1 MLTKALKNLLEPR
14 SEKIETTQDL
24 RSKCLDKDVCALLLK
39 GSKVSPKYVKDAI
52 TKLVVEYPA
61 VTFAAID
68 TSVLYVKGL
77 EAEFLSELIPGMPRF
92 IVFKK
97 TSGTTDKSKTE
108 SSRLKTTAIALDV
121 DVAYGPMSNLVASVV
136 SGSNS
141 NDMTKVSTTP
151 TIKTRTKKLEKEE
164 NAKRQRRKNREDGG
178 SSSSSSDSSSGSG
191 GGAFSSGGGEND
203 GSAEG
208 RKAERDRRRAEHRK
222 SNPNYKEKTPE
233 EIKEMERQRRIR
245 MEAEA
250 EKWNMSPEDGED
262 GDGDGSGGGNDYMD
276 EENWD
281 EDEDLDLDNDEENL
295 DLDGEEV
302 LDLD

>member
-24 RSKCLDKDVCALLLK
+24 RSKCLDKDVCGLLLK

-61 VTFAAID
+61 VTFAAVD

-77 EAEFLSELIPGMPRF
+77 EAEFLPELIPGMPRF

-97 TSGTTDKSKTE
+97 TSGTTDKSKTDN
-108 SSRLKTTAIALDV
+108 SRLKTTAIALDV
-121 DVAYGPMSNLVASVV
+121 DVAYGPMSNLVASVT
-136 SGSNS
+136 SGSNL
-141 NDMTKVSTTP
+141 DDIMTKVSTTP

-164 NAKRQRRKNREDGG
+164 NAKRQRRKNREEGGGSG
-178 SSSSSSDSSSGSG
+178 SSSSGSS
-191 GGAFSSGGGEND
+191 GGAFTGEND

-208 RKAERDRRRAEHRK
+208 RKAERDRRRDEHRK

-233 EIKEMERQRRIR
+233 EIKEIERQRRIR

-250 EKWNMSPEDGED
+250 EKWNMSPEDGDD
-262 GDGDGSGGGNDYMD
+262 GDDGGSGSGDYMD
-276 EENWD
+276 DNEDWDQDENEND
-281 EDEDLDLDNDEENL
+281 SDNDDDEE

>member
-178 SSSSSSDSSSGSG
+178 SSSSSDSSGS
-191 GGAFSSGGGEND
+191 SGGSNGEND

-281 EDEDLDLDNDEENL
+281 EDEYDLDNDEEDL

>member
-121 DVAYGPMSNLVASVV
+121 DVAYGPMSNLVASVI

-178 SSSSSSDSSSGSG
+178 SSSSSDSSGSG
-191 GGAFSSGGGEND
+191 GGAFSSGGGGEND

-281 EDEDLDLDNDEENL
+281 QDEDLDNDEEDL